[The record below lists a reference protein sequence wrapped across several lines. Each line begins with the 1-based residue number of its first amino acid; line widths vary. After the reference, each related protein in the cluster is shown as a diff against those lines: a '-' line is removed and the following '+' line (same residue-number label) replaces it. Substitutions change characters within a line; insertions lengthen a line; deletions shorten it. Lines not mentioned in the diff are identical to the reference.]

1 MEFCGKEINSSNR
14 SYFDAIQAIG
24 DSGLELEVG
33 PFIAWLLSST
43 YQPPKDDLYFIVTT
57 KRAFIYRTSFWGGKI
72 KPESKL
78 TLMRDDIAQI
88 NISELSYRHQTGAV
102 WNDYAMFTF
111 IFVMKDG
118 KRFERYLNLG
128 KNEYEI
134 NQKLP
139 GVIKSIEIL
148 MKVYPVEFGKSRS
161 GAGGYTAGVWLP
173 FPNN

>member
-14 SYFDAIQAIG
+14 SFFGAIQAIG
-24 DSGLELEVG
+24 DSGLEGEAG
-33 PFIAWLLSST
+33 PFIAWLLSSS

-57 KRAFIYRTSFWGGKI
+57 HRAFIYNMTVWTGKI
-72 KPESKL
+72 KPDSKL
-78 TLMRDDIAQI
+78 TLMKDEIAQI

-118 KRFERYLNLG
+118 KRYERYLNLG
-128 KNEYEI
+128 KNESEI
-134 NQKLP
+134 NEKLP
-139 GVIKSIEIL
+139 GVVKSIELL
-148 MKVYPVEFGKSRS
+148 MKLFPVEFGKSRS